1 MTCGAVTMYT
11 VDNHTP
17 TANVYGYSIML
28 GAGTGIVFNLGF
40 TVASIT
46 MMQQTGSGLDVQ
58 RVSSMQNLS
67 QLGWQ
72 LTSLLIGG
80 QITQGL
86 SFRNLSK
93 VLAGY
98 GFSDE
103 EIRQAAAGTS
113 SALFSRLSLEVQ
125 EKAIVAITDSLS
137 KVYILSIISGV
148 AMIIVTV
155 FLPKG
160 RLFLSPAEKSAAVTS
175 A

>member
-1 MTCGAVTMYT
+1 MTIGGATMYT
-11 VDNHTP
+11 VNTDTS
-17 TANVYGYSIML
+17 TSLIYGYSILL

-72 LTSLLIGG
+72 LISLLIGG
-80 QITQGL
+80 QIMQEV

-93 VLAGY
+93 VLDGL

-103 EIRQAAAGTS
+103 EIRQAAAGAS
-113 SALFSRLSLEVQ
+113 STLF
-125 EKAIVAITDSLS
+125 DSLAPS
-137 KVYILSIISGV
+137 VREQAIQGIADAIKDIYILSIISGA
-148 AMIIVTV
+148 AMIVVVV

-160 RLFLSPAEKSAAVTS
+160 RLFPKEEKTDEVAV